1 MVPLLSVRDLHTQF
15 STPEGIAR
23 AVNGV
28 SFDIAAGETLGVVG
42 ESGSGKSVT
51 MLSVLGL
58 IPSPPGKV
66 TGGAAIFDGN
76 DLVTLPERSLR
87 DIRGRRIGLVFQD
100 PMTALNPVLTVG
112 RQLTEGLQRHL
123 NLDRTAAQQRAVA
136 WLDRV
141 GIPAAT
147 ERLRQ
152 YPHQF
157 SGGMRQRL
165 AIAMALAC
173 EPALLIADEPTT
185 ALDVTV
191 QAQIVELVQQLQQ
204 DLGMATVWITHDLAL
219 LAGLA
224 DRIVVMYAGQIV
236 EAAPR
241 DELYRSPRHPYTI
254 GLLNSLPR
262 LDNPRD
268 RLLAIPGFPPD
279 LMQYPQGCPFAERCT
294 VALDRCHSERPPLED
309 KTSTHRAACW
319 LSADQLPL
327 LDRHQTRSN
336 VNPQP

>member
-1 MVPLLSVRDLHTQF
+1 MAPLLSVRDLKTQF
-15 STPEGIAR
+15 ATPEGTVQ

-28 SFDIAAGETLGVVG
+28 SFEVSAGETLGIVG

-51 MLSVLGL
+51 MLSILGL
-58 IPSPPGKV
+58 IASPPGRV
-66 TGGAAIFDGN
+66 TGGTANFDGV
-76 DLVTLPERSLR
+76 DLLKLPERSLR

-112 RQLTEGLQRHL
+112 RQLTEGLRRHL
-123 NLDRTAAQQRAVA
+123 NLDRNAATQRAIA

-141 GIPAAT
+141 GIPSGA
-147 ERLRQ
+147 ERLGQ

-173 EPALLIADEPTT
+173 EPDLLIADEPTT

-191 QAQIVELVQQLQQ
+191 QAQIVELVQQLQR
-204 DLGMATVWITHDLAL
+204 DLGMATLWITHDLAL

-224 DRIVVMYAGQIV
+224 DRVVVMYAGQVV
-236 EAAPR
+236 EVARR
-241 DELYRSPRHPYTI
+241 DDLYRAPRHPYTI

-262 LDNPRD
+262 LDRPRD
-268 RLLAIPGFPPD
+268 RLIAIPGFPPD
-279 LMQYPQGCPFAERCT
+279 LIAYPKGCPFAERCP
-294 VALDRCHSERPPLED
+294 VARDRCHQERPPLETKSD
-309 KTSTHRAACW
+309 CPGHSHQAACW
-319 LSADQLPL
+319 LPVEALPTL
-327 LDRHQTRSN
+327 GEPRDRAA
-336 VNPQP
+336 

>member
-1 MVPLLSVRDLHTQF
+1 MAPLLSVRDLKTQF
-15 STPEGIAR
+15 STPEGTVQ

-28 SFDIAAGETLGVVG
+28 SFEVTAGETLGIVG

-51 MLSVLGL
+51 MLSLLGL
-58 IPSPPGKV
+58 IASPPGRV
-66 TGGAAIFDGN
+66 TGGTAHFDGV
-76 DLVTLPERSLR
+76 DLLQLSERSLR

-112 RQLTEGLQRHL
+112 RQLTEGLRRHL
-123 NLDRTAAQQRAVA
+123 KLDRDAAHQRAIA

-141 GIPAAT
+141 GIPSGA
-147 ERLRQ
+147 ERLGQ

-173 EPALLIADEPTT
+173 EPDLLIADEPTT

-191 QAQIVELVQQLQQ
+191 QAQIVELVQELQR
-204 DLGMATVWITHDLAL
+204 DLGMATLWITHDLAL

-224 DRIVVMYAGQIV
+224 DRVVVMYAGQVV
-236 EAAPR
+236 EVAQR
-241 DELYRSPRHPYTI
+241 DDLYRAPRHPYTI

-262 LDNPRD
+262 LDRPRD
-268 RLLAIPGFPPD
+268 RLIAIPGFPPD
-279 LMQYPQGCPFAERCT
+279 LIAYPQGCPFAARCP
-294 VALDRCHSERPPLED
+294 VARDRCHQERPPLETKSD
-309 KTSTHRAACW
+309 RHGNIHQAACW
-319 LSADQLPL
+319 LPVEALPSL
-327 LDRHQTRSN
+327 GEPGDRAA
-336 VNPQP
+336 